1 MSRGKIYG
9 LRLTFEADFC
19 IFESFPLPFRPGG
32 CYTVSV
38 TRKQGTAAERPGVS
52 REHKEEQAMS
62 QFTTPVNTRKTVSP
76 KGTKALVLAL
86 VIILAALV
94 IFFRCT
100 VQIDTGYTAIVTTFG
115 KVEDYTLEAGFHMK
129 SPFQEIILMD
139 NREQK
144 TPFSTQAFSSD
155 IQQVDIVGSINYA
168 INKATAMTLFKE
180 VGTDYFNKL
189 VNPRMLE
196 NTKAVFSKYTAE
208 NLVSAREQL
217 SIQIRDNLSKEMER
231 YGISIIS
238 VSIENIDFT
247 DAFTDAVEAKQVAAQ
262 RKLQAEI
269 EQEQKTMETQQAA
282 QRQKIEADAKAE
294 VVKINADAEAYSTKV
309 KAEAEAEANQK
320 IAQSL
325 TENLIRFTQINN
337 WNGQLPTY
345 VSGGAAEALPVL
357 TLNANETDSQKDGK

>member
-1 MSRGKIYG
+1 MSNKAIK
-9 LRLTFEADFC
+9 RLIIT
-19 IFESFPLPFRPGG
+19 
-32 CYTVSV
+32 
-38 TRKQGTAAERPGVS
+38 
-52 REHKEEQAMS
+52 
-62 QFTTPVNTRKTVSP
+62 
-76 KGTKALVLAL
+76 ALVLVVAVVL
-86 VIILAALV
+86 VSS
-94 IFFRCT
+94 CT
-100 VQIDTGYTAIVTTFG
+100 VQVPTGNTAIITTFG
-115 KVEDYTLEAGFHMK
+115 KVEDYTLEAGFHVK
-129 SPFQEIILMD
+129 NPFQQIILMD

-155 IQQVDIVGSINYA
+155 IQQVDIIGSINYA

-189 VNPRMLE
+189 VYPRMLE

-217 SIQIRDNLSKEMER
+217 SSQIRKNLSQEMER
-231 YGISIIS
+231 YGISVIS
-238 VSIENIDFT
+238 ISIENIDFT

-262 RKLQAEI
+262 KKLQAEI
-269 EQEQKTMETQQAA
+269 EQEQKTMETQQQA

-309 KAEAEAEANQK
+309 KAEAEAEANKK
-320 IAQSL
+320 IAESV
-325 TENLIRFTQINN
+325 TKDLIEFTQVNQ

-357 TLNANETDSQKDGK
+357 NLTETAPAGAAEGK